1 MGRFDYISI
10 RPVDRQRLN
19 RILDEITKLDN
30 VKRNYSIQE
39 LQSMNLLDDR
49 RKNENQRILEELNSF
64 LNAATN
70 LSSIEKPG
78 IRDARNEYDTY
89 MKKRNVSDNVTID
102 VSELSQKVYTLA
114 DLSFKVNKYTKWL
127 CSDAIDLIA
136 PRGGNFRR
144 ETVDVLKG
152 IYRKSK
158 TEDGIRIGLD
168 DELEDLAN
176 ERSAVGYD
184 KEIIKSR
191 LKKIYN
197 DLEPIWDLE
206 EMLYEIKNQLNLQL
220 LRCLIKDNYREFNN
234 WGFSKDD
241 DGNWILNFD
250 PTNVAERYAFHM
262 PPSRRNMPKSEQ
274 LTKILSRGLIGRVV
288 RQTIMEYRNTITK
301 DVRKNNRDTINRQTM
316 IDFFR
321 NRKSRIIDCLQR
333 RSDIDLPL
341 YIMAKFMPRSA
352 FEEIEREHPELIGK
366 CEMLKELISPT
377 HLRSLDLEQ
386 TELSKTTEYQDKIRN
401 QIEDTLIR
409 TKKIYVQ
416 RRTEFR

>member
-102 VSELSQKVYTLA
+102 VSALSQKVYTLA

-127 CSDAIDLIA
+127 CADAIDLIA

-158 TEDGIRIGLD
+158 TEDGIRISLD
-168 DELEDLAN
+168 DKLEDIAN

-191 LKKIYN
+191 LKKTYD
-197 DLEPIWDLE
+197 DLESIWDLE

-220 LRCLIKDNYREFNN
+220 VRCLIKDNYREFNN

-241 DGNWILNFD
+241 DGNWVLNFD

-274 LTKILSRGLIGRVV
+274 LTKILSRGLIGRVA
-288 RQTIMEYRNTITK
+288 RQTIMGYRNTITK
-301 DVRKNNRDTINRQTM
+301 DVRKNNMDTINRRTI
-316 IDFFR
+316 IDFFK
-321 NRKSRIIDCLQR
+321 NRKNTIINYLQR

-352 FEEIEREHPELIGK
+352 FEEIEREHPELRRK

-386 TELSKTTEYQDKIRN
+386 TELSETTEYQDRIRK

-416 RRTEFR
+416 KRRKFR

>member
-1 MGRFDYISI
+1 MTSFNYISI
-10 RPVDRQRLN
+10 SPDDRRRLN
-19 RILDEITKLDN
+19 IVSDEITKLDN
-30 VKRNYSIQE
+30 AKRNYSIQE
-39 LQSMNLLDDR
+39 LQSMNLLDDG
-49 RKNENQRILEELNSF
+49 RKNENQRILEELNDF

-78 IRDARNEYDTY
+78 IRDARDEYDTY
-89 MKKRNVSDNVTID
+89 MKKRNVSDDVTID
-102 VSELSQKVYTLA
+102 VSTLKQKIFTLV

-127 CSDAIDLIA
+127 CADAIDLIA
-136 PRGGNFRR
+136 PRGSNFRR
-144 ETVDVLKG
+144 NTVDVLKG

-191 LKKIYN
+191 LKKIYD

-288 RQTIMEYRNTITK
+288 RQEIMEYRNTITK

-316 IDFFR
+316 KDFFR
-321 NRKSRIIDCLQR
+321 NRKRTIINYLQR

-377 HLRSLDLEQ
+377 HLPSQDLEQ
-386 TELSKTTEYQDKIRN
+386 TELSKKTEYQDKIRN